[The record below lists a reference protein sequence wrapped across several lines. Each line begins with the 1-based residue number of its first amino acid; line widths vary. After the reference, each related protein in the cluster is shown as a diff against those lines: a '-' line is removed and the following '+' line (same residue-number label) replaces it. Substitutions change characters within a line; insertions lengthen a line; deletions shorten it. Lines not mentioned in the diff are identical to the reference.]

1 MRGILGAVPAPATL
15 AEALQPLLDE
25 PGRAAVLLDLDGTL
39 APIVRDPEAATVPE
53 GTRQLVMRLPGRFGL
68 VGVISGRRAA
78 TARRILGLGTIP
90 YAGNHGAELLLRGA
104 QQPLV
109 DPDADRW
116 AGHVHGIVDAVGE
129 ETLRQAGLRRED
141 KGPIVALHWRGADD
155 EVAAERLA
163 REIGAR
169 AQASGLLLHDGRRV
183 LELRPPVRIGKD
195 VAVHRLL
202 DGVGVDMAI
211 YIGDDSTD
219 VDAFDALRALV
230 ASGRLQYALCVGVS
244 SEETPGD
251 LADSADVLVDGPR
264 GVRSLLDALGG

>member
-1 MRGILGAVPAPATL
+1 MPAPATL
-15 AEALQPLLDE
+15 AEALQPLLAD
-25 PGRAAVLLDLDGTL
+25 PARTAILLDLDGTL

-53 GTRQLVMRLPGRFGL
+53 GVRQLVMRLPGRYGL
-68 VGVISGRRAA
+68 VGVVSGRRAA

-90 YAGNHGAELLLRGA
+90 YAGNHGAELLPRGA
-104 QQPLV
+104 HEPLV

-129 ETLRQAGLRRED
+129 ETLRHAGLRRED
-141 KGPIVALHWRGADD
+141 KGPIVALHWRGAED
-155 EVAAERLA
+155 EAGAERLA

-169 AQASGLLLHDGRRV
+169 AEASGLSLHEGRRV

-202 DGVGVDMAI
+202 DGVPVGIAL
-211 YIGDDSTD
+211 YIGDDRTD

-230 ASGRLQYALCVGVS
+230 LSGRLEHVLCVGVAS
-244 SEETPGD
+244 AETPAE
-251 LADSADVLVDGPR
+251 LADSADILVDGPR